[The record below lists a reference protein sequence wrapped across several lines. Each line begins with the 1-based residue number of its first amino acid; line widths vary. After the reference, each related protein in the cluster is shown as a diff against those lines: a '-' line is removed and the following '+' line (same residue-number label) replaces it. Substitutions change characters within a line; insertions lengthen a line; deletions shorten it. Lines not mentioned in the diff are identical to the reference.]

1 MKFILAF
8 FFIALLAIAAAL
20 CWPSDYMMSKDIG
33 CATASDARGKEIC
46 AALSESM
53 EWTWMGHAI
62 VSPGW
67 RVTSNGLRET
77 YCRTHVTAA
86 DIPALKEL
94 AKATDWRL
102 ESGADNLITLI
113 ENADGKGA
121 KPENSVFHPKN
132 GHYILKGG
140 CGG

>member
-1 MKFILAF
+1 MKIILALF
-8 FFIALLAIAAAL
+8 VVTLLALTAAL

-33 CATASDARGKEIC
+33 CAKASSARGKEIC

-67 RVTSNGLRET
+67 RVTWDSLRET

-86 DIPALKEL
+86 DIPALKDL

-102 ESGADNLITLI
+102 ESGAGNLITLI
-113 ENADGKGA
+113 QNANGKGA
-121 KPENSVFHPKN
+121 EPENSVFHPKN
-132 GHYILKGG
+132 AGYILRGG
-140 CGG
+140 CEG

>member
-1 MKFILAF
+1 MRLLSIFTLT
-8 FFIALLAIAAAL
+8 ALLALAAAL
-20 CWPSDYMMSKDIG
+20 CWPGDYMMSKDIG
-33 CATASDARGKEIC
+33 CAKASNARGKEIC

-67 RVTSNGLRET
+67 RVTWEGLRET
-77 YCRTHVTAA
+77 YCKAHVTAA

-102 ESGADNLITLI
+102 ESGAGNLITLI
-113 ENADGKGA
+113 ENASGKGA
-121 KPENSVFHPKN
+121 EPENSVFHPKN
-132 GHYILKGG
+132 EQYVLKGG
-140 CGG
+140 CGE

>member
-1 MKFILAF
+1 MKLILFIT
-8 FFIALLAIAAAL
+8 IITLLALAAAL

-33 CATASDARGKEIC
+33 CAKAKTARGKEIC

-67 RVTSNGLRET
+67 RVTSDGLRQT

-94 AKATDWRL
+94 AKSTDWRL
-102 ESGADNLITLI
+102 ESSAGNLITLI
-113 ENADGKGA
+113 ENANGKGPE
-121 KPENSVFHPKN
+121 PENSIFHPKN
-132 GHYILKGG
+132 AEYVLKGG
-140 CGG
+140 CGK